1 VGEHLLCKQGVAGS
15 NPAVSTSP
23 CVASVCDGS
32 PPPESGE
39 KANAHPLADAAE
51 AFLLTKRIAECTAAT
66 LQIYGW
72 WLRRLQAEVPTV
84 APLAMR
90 TFFVGLQ
97 HRSASHQHQAYRT
110 LKTFFRWCVETRTLD
125 ETPLRGFTMRTLK
138 TLPDLPTED
147 ELRAVLAACPETLE
161 GVRNRAILLV
171 LADSG
176 LRAGEVLRLLVED
189 WRPSDPG
196 LFVRAGKGRKDRV
209 AFIGSTTT
217 RALKT
222 WLARHPAPQAEV
234 FVFVD
239 RRGLALKRRYLVRI
253 LDRLS
258 HKAGLPAGHQLHPH
272 ALRHFAATSWLRGG
286 AGLDEV
292 RPLLGHESLSTT
304 LRYSSLVGAD
314 LQRAHRQAG
323 AIDRLRVE

>member
-1 VGEHLLCKQGVAGS
+1 MGEHLLCKQGVAGS

-51 AFLLTKRIAECTAAT
+51 AFLLTKRIAGCTDAT

-72 WLRRLQAEVPTV
+72 WLRPLQAEVSTV
-84 APLAMR
+84 TPLAMR

-110 LKTFFRWCVETRTLD
+110 LKTFFRWCVETCTLT
-125 ETPLRGFTMRTLK
+125 ETPLRGFTMRTPK
-138 TLPDLPTED
+138 TLPDVPTED

-161 GVRNRAILLV
+161 GVPNRAILLV

-189 WRPSDPG
+189 WRPSDRG
-196 LFVRAGKGRKDRV
+196 LFVRAGE
-209 AFIGSTTT
+209 
-217 RALKT
+217 LKE
-222 WLARHPAPQAEV
+222 HMV
-234 FVFVD
+234 
-239 RRGLALKRRYLVRI
+239 I
-253 LDRLS
+253 S
-258 HKAGLPAGHQLHPH
+258 
-272 ALRHFAATSWLRGG
+272 
-286 AGLDEV
+286 
-292 RPLLGHESLSTT
+292 
-304 LRYSSLVGAD
+304 
-314 LQRAHRQAG
+314 
-323 AIDRLRVE
+323 